1 MLLTFLDSLKG
12 EVAVLSK
19 RHRKSSKKV
28 VVQRTVTAAGAVAA
42 TASLAFVGP
51 TAQAAAAAPDYKGAV
66 TDYKNALNNYLS
78 GTNAIGTAA
87 GGVWNPLAQGSGG
100 LLPTFGTSLTHS
112 NLTKIG
118 DLPDVLRNLAS
129 TPLPTAVPGV
139 IPA

>member
-28 VVQRTVTAAGAVAA
+28 VVQRAVTAAGAVAA

-51 TAQAAAAAPDYKGAV
+51 TAQAVAPDYKGAV

-78 GTNAIGTAA
+78 GTPI
-87 GGVWNPLAQGSGG
+87 S
-100 LLPTFGTSLTHS
+100 
-112 NLTKIG
+112 
-118 DLPDVLRNLAS
+118 
-129 TPLPTAVPGV
+129 
-139 IPA
+139 

>member
-28 VVQRTVTAAGAVAA
+28 VVQRAVTAAGAVAA

-51 TAQAAAAAPDYKGAV
+51 TAQAAAVAPDYKGAV

-78 GTNAIGTAA
+78 GTN
-87 GGVWNPLAQGSGG
+87 V
-100 LLPTFGTSLTHS
+100 
-112 NLTKIG
+112 
-118 DLPDVLRNLAS
+118 S
-129 TPLPTAVPGV
+129 TVT
-139 IPA
+139 